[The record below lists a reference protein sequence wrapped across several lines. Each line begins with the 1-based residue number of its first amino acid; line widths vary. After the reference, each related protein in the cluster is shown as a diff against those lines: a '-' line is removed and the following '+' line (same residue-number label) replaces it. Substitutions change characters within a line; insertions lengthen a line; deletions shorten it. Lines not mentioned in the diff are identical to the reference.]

1 MPIFVVTK
9 SSERIIRL
17 TKWQDACDF
26 GYNKERRRIKPF
38 GLPNVLSRIFL
49 NKRGKS
55 SLSLLRRGRR
65 GHTNKWV
72 CYRDWT
78 GPIRWIS
85 STHFESLATLASS
98 PLCPATIM
106 TIVLSSQV
114 PLYERAIKSNFT
126 LARQT
131 TTPIPR
137 LSERCSSHSIHNRH
151 TPTRTEQCTNIFFLM
166 LAIPKCLTHI
176 QIYNDVSVKH
186 NRTFI
191 MFIIVLGLQ

>member
-1 MPIFVVTK
+1 M
-9 SSERIIRL
+9 
-17 TKWQDACDF
+17 CDF
-26 GYNKERRRIKPF
+26 SYYQERHRIKPF

-55 SLSLLRRGRR
+55 SLSLPLGGRR
-65 GHTNKWV
+65 WHTNKWV

-78 GPIRWIS
+78 GPIRWTS
-85 STHFESLATLASS
+85 STHFESLATLAPS

-114 PLYERAIKSNFT
+114 PLYERTIKSKFT

-137 LSERCSSHSIHNRH
+137 LSDRCSSHSKNNPH
-151 TPTRTEQCTNIFFLM
+151 TPTRTQQCMNLFFF
-166 LAIPKCLTHI
+166 KCLPSR
-176 QIYNDVSVKH
+176 SV
-186 NRTFI
+186 
-191 MFIIVLGLQ
+191 